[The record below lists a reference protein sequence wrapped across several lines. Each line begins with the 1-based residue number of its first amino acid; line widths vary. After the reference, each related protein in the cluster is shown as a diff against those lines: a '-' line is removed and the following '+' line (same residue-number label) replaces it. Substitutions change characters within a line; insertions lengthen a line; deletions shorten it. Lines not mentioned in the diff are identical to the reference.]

1 MKNRYKFLVLLL
13 IFLYPVSVFA
23 IPSLGV
29 APNSGGYY
37 EGDPGVEYLEWFV
50 DPENFVPV
58 GSMTDGMDNDSFIIK
73 WDWNGELTVWYGKE
87 NGMDSEDRDNDV
99 YIATTSQYG
108 DGFVFG
114 GDTFDELVIESD
126 PDFPEAYKTAA
137 TYKPFP
143 NEDSTAYYGLKL
155 GPVEVDE
162 ELGPGWNPAPDF
174 YPDGTTPSPW
184 ANGEFYFFTASFTF
198 PQYEIGDWIFALADT
213 NENGVFDKRD
223 EFSPP
228 TTSTRIPEPANMLL
242 LGTGLIVMAGLGR
255 KRFFKK

>member
-58 GSMTDGMDNDSFIIK
+58 GSMTNGMDNDSFIIK
-73 WDWNGELTVWYGKE
+73 WDWEGELTVWFGSNDGLSGWEKE
-87 NGMDSEDRDNDV
+87 NVEV
-99 YIATTSQYG
+99 YIATTSIYG
-108 DGFVFG
+108 DDFVFAEK
-114 GDTFDELVIESD
+114 DFYAVSDDQDEV
-126 PDFPEAYKTAA
+126 PDYYKKAS
-137 TYKPFP
+137 TYKLP
-143 NEDSTAYYGLKL
+143 YYGINL
-155 GPVEVDE
+155 GTVSSGDWVLAPEYMSPSGDDTSPDISPFRE
-162 ELGPGWNPAPDF
+162 E
-174 YPDGTTPSPW
+174 SK
-184 ANGEFYFFTASFTF
+184 EFYFYTGSFSF
-198 PQYEIGDWIFALADT
+198 PQYEIGDWIFALADYDD
-213 NENGVFDKRD
+213 NGVFDTGDK
-223 EFSPP
+223 FSPP